1 MKVNGNGQGK
11 ILTPEELRRLFTEG
25 FTSPR
30 DGREANRQ
38 GHALCQLHLQQQ
50 IFKVRLSPKLCD
62 HDFKFLTNTL
72 PNDAAICWSLS
83 GMRHPEFKMISSWRR
98 G

>member
-38 GHALCQLHLQQQ
+38 GHRALP
-50 IFKVRLSPKLCD
+50 VTSATA
-62 HDFKFLTNTL
+62 DFQ
-72 PNDAAICWSLS
+72 
-83 GMRHPEFKMISSWRR
+83 SSSQS
-98 G
+98 